1 MKNNP
6 DLLQEAE
13 VENADADITSDA
25 GKINE
30 YDNNMNISMEKDQDI
45 VKYQKTFKVDVKNIA
60 KKMVW
65 RPVYEVICA
74 PFFEE
79 TNLFL
84 KHF

>member
-45 VKYQKTFKVDVKNIA
+45 VKYQKLLKWMSKISP
-60 KKMVW
+60 KKWYGDQYMKLFVLHSL
-65 RPVYEVICA
+65 RKQI
-74 PFFEE
+74 FF
-79 TNLFL
+79 
-84 KHF
+84 

>member
-30 YDNNMNISMEKDQDI
+30 YDNNMNISMEKRSRYCEI
-45 VKYQKTFKVDVKNIA
+45 SKTFKVDVKNIA

-79 TNLFL
+79 TNIFL